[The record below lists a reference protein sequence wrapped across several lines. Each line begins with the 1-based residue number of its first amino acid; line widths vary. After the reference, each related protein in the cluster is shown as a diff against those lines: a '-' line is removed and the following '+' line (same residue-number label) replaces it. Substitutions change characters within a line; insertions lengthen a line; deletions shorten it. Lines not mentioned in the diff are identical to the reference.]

1 MDGFSAG
8 RPRSQFRAGEKP
20 LNRAVAEPDASPAWR
35 EQAKVFLRPHRFK
48 LGVSLIASAVSMG
61 ALAAIPV
68 LQRSVIDD
76 DVAGHRAIGV
86 ALVALM
92 GVGVLRFATSLLRRF
107 VGGRVSFDV
116 QLEVRNAIYKHLLE
130 LDMSVHDGLQTGQLV
145 SRANSDLG
153 LIQQLLAWGP
163 MVFGSVLQAVIS
175 LAVMAF
181 LNLPLFAVALIVPVA
196 TFRSARSLRH
206 SVFPSSWDAQS
217 QEAELTSL
225 VEEATSGVRV
235 VKAFG
240 RESGEVER
248 YTAGATKLYSSRLRN
263 IRLRA
268 RMTAEL
274 QSIPSF
280 GQLGVLAL
288 GGWFALDGR
297 MSIGTFVAFATYMT
311 QLAAP
316 ARMLAGILTVG
327 QQARAGIERVTEIL
341 DLEPNMVE
349 SPDAV
354 PLARVAGSVDF
365 DSVDVVYGEDAGH
378 PVLTGVTLHI
388 DPGEAVAVIGP
399 SGSGKS
405 SLCALVARLYDP
417 RSGTVRLDGTD
428 IRTVTL
434 HSLRHQV
441 GMVFED
447 SFLFG
452 STIADNVRFGRP
464 EATNEEVRAV
474 CRIAQADSFIEAIP
488 NGYHTVVGEG
498 GITLSGGQRQRI
510 ALARTL
516 LGDPQVLVLDDG
528 TSAVDPHTESLII
541 SALRNLANRPTIIV
555 TSQRPSVL
563 GLVDRVAMLEG
574 GRLIDEG
581 KPADLA
587 ERSEWM
593 RTFMDLGG
601 DGAHPG
607 RPQDTGR
614 PQDRPSSKVPASTP
628 PGTPGPVLA
637 PAGAYGRGSRG
648 GHGGGGQGWIAM
660 LGQPPPAMRERIA
673 GLPPAND
680 LPRVDVQAQV
690 QARGALRLRS
700 FLLPW
705 KAALAASLALVAIDA
720 LSGLVSPL
728 LIRAGIDSG
737 VEAHSKGT
745 LMLVVA
751 AFLVVTLIAWWDQWA
766 ETVQTGRTGE
776 SILLGLRVRLFAAL
790 QRLGVDFYESEMTGR
805 IVTRVT
811 NDVQALSQL
820 LQNGLVNALVSFA
833 SFAGIVIVL
842 FASDSELA
850 LVAVSVIPILVAAT
864 VIYRIR
870 SSRAYDRQRDAVAAV
885 NAHLQESISGVRVVQ
900 ALGRE
905 EAGLHTFSQIGIG
918 YRDASLAALSVQAS
932 YIALSDLLASTSTV
946 LVLWVGSGLVIDHK
960 LPIGALVAFLL
971 YVTQL
976 FSPVQQLAQTFDS
989 YQRALA
995 AARKIN
1001 SVLNE
1006 TPSVVSPPDGLD
1018 ASTLQGRVTL
1028 RSVSFRYRGT
1038 RRNALTDVDLDV
1050 PAGQHVALVGE
1061 TGAGKSTLL
1070 KLIARFH
1077 DPTHGSLLVDGTDAR
1092 SFDLRSYRS
1101 RLGYVPQEPFLF
1113 TASIAENI
1121 AYGRPDATRDEIV
1134 EAARAVGAHAIIEAL
1149 PGGYDHVVGKRGR
1162 SLSAGELQL
1171 VCLARALL
1179 VDPAILLL
1187 DEATSNLDPA
1197 AEGLVQ
1203 TAMETV
1209 TEGRTTFVIAHR
1221 LSTARSMDRI
1231 VVISSGRVTEDGT
1244 HDDLVD
1250 AGGWYQRSW
1259 EATLAAQGPPATGRR
1274 P

>member
-1 MDGFSAG
+1 MS
-8 RPRSQFRAGEKP
+8 P
-20 LNRAVAEPDASPAWR
+20 AVTEFAAPSAWR
-35 EQAKVFLRPHRFK
+35 EQARAFLRPHRFK
-48 LGVSLIASAVSMG
+48 LVVSLIASAVSMG

-68 LQRSVIDD
+68 LQRSVIDG
-76 DVAGHRAIGV
+76 DVAGRRAIGV

-116 QLEVRNAIYKHLLE
+116 QLDVRNAIYKHLLE

-240 RESGEVER
+240 REAGEVER

-274 QSIPSF
+274 QSIPSI
-280 GQLGVLAL
+280 GQFGVLAL

-297 MSIGTFVAFATYMT
+297 ISIGTFVAFTTYMT

-341 DLEPNMVE
+341 ELEPNMVE

-405 SLCALVARLYDP
+405 SRCALVARLYDP

-434 HSLRHQV
+434 HSLRRQV

-464 EATNEEVRAV
+464 GATDEEVRAV
-474 CRIAQADSFIEAIP
+474 CQIAQAASFIEALP
-488 NGYHTVVGEG
+488 SGYRTVVGEG

-516 LGDPQVLVLDDG
+516 LGDPQVLVLDDA

-607 RPQDTGR
+607 RPQDQS
-614 PQDRPSSKVPASTP
+614 PSKVPAGTP
-628 PGTPGPVLA
+628 LGTPGPVLA

-705 KAALAASLALVAIDA
+705 KGALAASLALVAIDA

-745 LMLVVA
+745 LILVVA

-842 FASDSELA
+842 FASDAELA

-905 EAGLHTFSQIGIG
+905 EAGLHTFSHIGVG

-946 LVLWVGSGLVIDHK
+946 LVLWVGSGLVVDHK

-1001 SVLNE
+1001 SVLSE
-1006 TPSVVSPPDGLD
+1006 TPSVVSPLEGLD
-1018 ASTLQGRVTL
+1018 ASTLQGSVTL

-1077 DPTHGSLLVDGTDAR
+1077 DPTHGSLLVDGTDA
-1092 SFDLRSYRS
+1092 SGFDLRSYRS

-1113 TASIAENI
+1113 TASIADNV

>member
-1 MDGFSAG
+1 MSSPAAGPGG
-8 RPRSQFRAGEKP
+8 RPVKAP
-20 LNRAVAEPDASPAWR
+20 WR

-48 LGVSLIASAVSMG
+48 LTVSLVASAVSMG

-76 DVAGHRAIGV
+76 DLAGNRAIGG
-86 ALVALM
+86 ALVALV

-116 QLEVRNAIYKHLLE
+116 QLDVRNAIYKHLLD

-163 MVFGSVLQAVIS
+163 MVIGSVLQAVIS
-175 LAVMAF
+175 LVVMAF

-217 QEAELTSL
+217 REAELTSV

-240 RESGEVER
+240 REDGEVER
-248 YTAGATKLYSSRLRN
+248 YTDGATKLYSSRLRN

-341 DLEPNMVE
+341 ELKPNMVE

-354 PLARVAGSVDF
+354 ALGRVAGSVDF
-365 DSVDVVYGEDAGH
+365 DSVDVVYGEVTNQ
-378 PVLTGVTLHI
+378 PVLADVTLHI

-417 RSGTVRLDGTD
+417 RSGTVRIDGTD
-428 IRTVTL
+428 IRSVTL
-434 HSLRHQV
+434 HSLRQQV

-452 STIADNVRFGRP
+452 STIAENVSFGRP
-464 EATNEEVRAV
+464 DATDEEVRAV
-474 CRIAQADSFIEAIP
+474 CRIAQADGFIQALP
-488 NGYHTVVGEG
+488 SGYDTVVGEG

-516 LGDPQVLVLDDG
+516 LESPQILVLDDA

-541 SALRNLANRPTIIV
+541 SALRNLSNRPTILV

-563 GLVDRVAMLEG
+563 GLVDRVAILEG
-574 GRLIDEG
+574 GRLVDEG
-581 KPADLA
+581 KPNELA

-601 DGAHPG
+601 DGDLAGRTGEQLPSKSPAKTEKGSQAPLPG
-607 RPQDTGR
+607 F
-614 PQDRPSSKVPASTP
+614 
-628 PGTPGPVLA
+628 
-637 PAGAYGRGSRG
+637 AGVYGRGARG
-648 GHGGGGQGWIAM
+648 GHGGGGQGWVAM
-660 LGQPPPAMRERIA
+660 LGQPPAAMRERIA
-673 GLPPAND
+673 RLPPAND
-680 LPRVDVQAQV
+680 LPKVDLQAQV
-690 QARGALRLRS
+690 QARGPLRLRR

-705 KAALAASLALVAIDA
+705 KAALATSLVLVALDA

-728 LIRAGIDSG
+728 LIRAGIDRG

-745 LMLVVA
+745 LLLVA
-751 AFLVVTLIAWWDQWA
+751 GAFLAVTLIAWWDQWA
-766 ETVQTGRTGE
+766 ETIQTGRTGE

-811 NDVQALSQL
+811 NDIQALSQL

-833 SFAGIVIVL
+833 SFAGILIVL
-842 FASDSELA
+842 FVSDPELA

-864 VIYRIR
+864 VVYRIR

-885 NAHLQESISGVRVVQ
+885 NAYLQETISGVRVVQ

-905 EAGLHTFSQIGIG
+905 EAGLQTFSQIGVG
-918 YRDASLAALSVQAS
+918 YRDASLAALSVQAT

-946 LVLWVGSGLVIDHK
+946 LVLWVGSELVVDHK
-960 LPIGALVAFLL
+960 IPIGVLVAFLL

-976 FSPVQQLAQTFDS
+976 FAPVQQLAQTFDS

-1001 SVLNE
+1001 TVLNE
-1006 TPSVVSPPDGLD
+1006 TPSVVSPPDAKD
-1018 ASTLQGRVTL
+1018 ASKLRGRVTL
-1028 RSVSFRYRGT
+1028 RSVSFRYRGAK
-1038 RRNALTDVDLDV
+1038 RNALTDVDLDV

-1113 TASIAENI
+1113 TASIADNI
-1121 AYGRPDATRDEIV
+1121 SYGRPDATRDEVV

-1171 VCLARALL
+1171 ICLARALL

-1197 AEGLVQ
+1197 AEELVH
-1203 TAMETV
+1203 TAMDTV
-1209 TEGRTTFVIAHR
+1209 TAGRTTFVIAHR
-1221 LSTARSMDRI
+1221 LSTARNMDRI
-1231 VVISSGRVTEDGT
+1231 VVVSSGRVTEDGT
-1244 HDDLVD
+1244 HDDLVE

-1259 EATLAAQGPPATGRR
+1259 EATLAAQGPSATGRR